1 MNYTKLDD
9 LLYDLEEDVDAVA
22 RKMKK
27 VIFPVNEDNF
37 GDPNFL
43 RLYSCA
49 RQYSVLA
56 RVCKNIIKVI
66 EESHIKGKRNYIE
79 AFNMLL
85 STIPTYDFDNLE
97 ICPEAEELKLKYV
110 KFIKAEKINVNT
122 L

>member
-27 VIFPVNEDNF
+27 VIFPVDEDNF

-56 RVCKNIIKVI
+56 KVCKNIIQVI
-66 EESHIKGKRNYIE
+66 EASHIKGKRHYIE
-79 AFNMLL
+79 SFNMLL

-97 ICPEAEELKLKYV
+97 ICPEAEELK
-110 KFIKAEKINVNT
+110 IRKIY
-122 L
+122 